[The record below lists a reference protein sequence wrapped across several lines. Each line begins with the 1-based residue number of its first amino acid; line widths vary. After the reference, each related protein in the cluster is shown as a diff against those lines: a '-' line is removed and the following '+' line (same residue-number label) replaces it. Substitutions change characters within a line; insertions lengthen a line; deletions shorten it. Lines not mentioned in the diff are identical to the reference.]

1 MKYKVTLDIRDSAT
15 FEVNAYDED
24 SAVDEAYHA
33 YLMTLWEQLDRHH
46 GGYEF
51 DDADAEE
58 VTEIGDD
65 EEDYYDD

>member
-24 SAVDEAYHA
+24 GAVDEAYHA
-33 YLMTLWEQLDRHH
+33 YLMTLWEQLDRH
-46 GGYEF
+46 GRYEF

-65 EEDYYDD
+65 EEDYYDEY